1 MTDHSFCVTLFLQ
14 KAKGGKWMFK
24 REKSMEIQQNQ
35 DVQCAQGKVAVQGI
49 GMSVYSFFVD
59 GLLIDAGSYSLS
71 QEFQSFFSEIPIE
84 QLALTHSHEDHAGN
98 AAWIQQYKKAPIFVH
113 RDSVQ
118 ICADDG
124 EYPLY
129 RQALWGE
136 RPAFV
141 AQPLGDSLQSRSAIW
156 DVIETPGHTT
166 NHVSFY
172 NRETGAMF
180 TGDLFIQ
187 TKTKV
192 VLDEEN
198 IVHTLASLKKL
209 LNYDFEAIYCCHA
222 GYIAD
227 GRSKILNKIA
237 YLEDMEGRVKQLFNQ
252 GYTVEEITKSIFPR
266 EYPITKVSGEQWS
279 SKHIITA
286 FIQQFKQESFT

>member
-1 MTDHSFCVTLFLQ
+1 
-14 KAKGGKWMFK
+14 MFK
-24 REKSMEIQQNQ
+24 REKSIEIQQNR
-35 DVQCAQGKVAVQGI
+35 DVRCAHGKVAIQGI

-59 GLLIDAGSYSLS
+59 GLLIDTGSYSLS
-71 QEFQSFFSEIPIE
+71 QEFQSFFKELSIE

-98 AAWIQQYKKAPIFVH
+98 AAWIQQHKNVPIYIH
-113 RDSVQ
+113 RDSVSL
-118 ICADDG
+118 CAEDG

-141 AQPLGDSLQSRSAIW
+141 AQSFGDTLQTNSAIW

-166 NHVSFY
+166 DHLSFY

-209 LNYDFEAIYCCHA
+209 LNYDFEVIYCCHA
-222 GYIAD
+222 GFIED
-227 GRSKILNKIA
+227 GRTKIKEKIT
-237 YLEDMEGRVKQLFNQ
+237 YLEEMEGAVKQLFNK
-252 GYTVEEITKSIFPR
+252 GYSVEEITKAIFPR
-266 EYPITKVSGEQWS
+266 DYPITKASGEQWS

-286 FIQQFKQESFT
+286 FINQFKQESLT

>member
-1 MTDHSFCVTLFLQ
+1 MLHFLY
-14 KAKGGKWMFK
+14 KGQRGSRMFK
-24 REKSMEIQQNQ
+24 REKSIEIQQHRG
-35 DVQCAQGKVAVQGI
+35 VQCAHGKVAVQGV

-59 GLLIDAGSYSLS
+59 GLLIDTGSYSLS
-71 QEFQSFFSEIPIE
+71 QEFQSFFKGIPIE

-98 AAWIQQYKKAPIFVH
+98 AAWIQHHKNVPIYIH
-113 RDSVQ
+113 RDSVNL
-118 ICADDG
+118 CAEDG
-124 EYPLY
+124 DYPLY

-141 AQPLGDSLQSRSAIW
+141 AQPFGQTLQTNAATW

-166 NHVSFY
+166 DHLSFY

-187 TKTKV
+187 PKTKV

-198 IVHTLASLKKL
+198 IVHTLASLRKIV
-209 LNYDFEAIYCCHA
+209 NYDFDVVYCCHA
-222 GYIAD
+222 GFIVD
-227 GRSKILNKIA
+227 GRTKIQEKIA
-237 YLEDMEGRVKQLFNQ
+237 YLEDMQGKVKQLFKQ
-252 GYTVEEITKSIFPR
+252 GFSVEEITKSIFPR
-266 EYPITKVSGEQWS
+266 DYPITKVSGEQWS

-286 FIQQFKQESFT
+286 FINHFTEESFI

>member
-1 MTDHSFCVTLFLQ
+1 MLHFLY
-14 KAKGGKWMFK
+14 KGQRGSRMFK
-24 REKSMEIQQNQ
+24 REKSIEIQHHRG
-35 DVQCAQGKVAVQGI
+35 VQCAHGKVAVQGV

-59 GLLIDAGSYSLS
+59 GLLIDTGSYSLS
-71 QEFQSFFSEIPIE
+71 QEFQSFFKGIPIE

-98 AAWIQQYKKAPIFVH
+98 AAWIQHHKNVPIYIH
-113 RDSVQ
+113 RDSVNL
-118 ICADDG
+118 CAEDG
-124 EYPLY
+124 DYPLY

-141 AQPLGDSLQSRSAIW
+141 AQPFGQTLQTNAATW

-166 NHVSFY
+166 DHLSFY

-187 TKTKV
+187 PKTKV

-198 IVHTLASLKKL
+198 IVHTLASLRKIV
-209 LNYDFEAIYCCHA
+209 NYDFDVVYCCHA
-222 GYIAD
+222 GFIVD
-227 GRSKILNKIA
+227 GRAKIQEKIA
-237 YLEDMEGRVKQLFNQ
+237 YLEDMQGKVKQLFMQ
-252 GYTVEEITKSIFPR
+252 GYSVEEITKTIFPR
-266 EYPITKVSGEQWS
+266 DYPITKVSGGQWS

-286 FIQQFKQESFT
+286 FINHFTEESFI

>member
-1 MTDHSFCVTLFLQ
+1 
-14 KAKGGKWMFK
+14 MFE
-24 REKSMEIQQNQ
+24 REKSIEIQQNL

-59 GLLIDAGSYSLS
+59 GLLIDTGSYSLS
-71 QEFQSFFSEIPIE
+71 QEFQSFFKELPIE
-84 QLALTHSHEDHAGN
+84 QLALTHSHEDHSGN
-98 AAWIQQYKKAPIFVH
+98 AAWIQQHTGVPIYVH
-113 RDSVQ
+113 RDSVG
-118 ICADDG
+118 ICAKDG
-124 EYPLY
+124 EYPFY

-136 RPAFV
+136 RPAFM
-141 AQPLGDSLQSRSAIW
+141 AQPFGDTLQTNLATW

-166 NHVSFY
+166 DHVSFY

-180 TGDLFIQ
+180 TGDLYIQ

-198 IVHTLASLKKL
+198 IVHTLASLKKIV
-209 LNYDFEAIYCCHA
+209 NYDFEVVYCCHA
-222 GYIAD
+222 GFIAD
-227 GRSKILNKIA
+227 GRAKIQEKIA
-237 YLEDMEGRVKQLFNQ
+237 YLEEMEENIRQLFHK
-252 GYTVEEITKSIFPR
+252 GYSVDEMTKSIFSR

-286 FIQQFKQESFT
+286 FINQFTQESLK